1 MLITTTPSVDGYTA
15 ARYHGIVFGEVISGV
30 DFIRDFTA
38 GIRNIVGGRSKG
50 YEDELVEA
58 REDALREM
66 AERAEALGANAVVSV
81 DVDYEVL
88 GQGNI
93 AHGHGF
99 RHRRGACRQ
108 GVARRRNANPS
119 GAWGRGQRAIEA
131 PALTRHPQAPAPPPP
146 NPRYGGAKT
155 PCRQAGTT
163 QPASSPAPTS
173 AERPARAPAR
183 GP

>member
-1 MLITTTPSVDGYTA
+1 MLITTTPGVDGYTA

-88 GQGNI
+88 GQGNMLMVT
-93 AHGHGF
+93 ASGTAVELVAKAQ
-99 RHRRGACRQ
+99 RETQRESKRGL
-108 GVARRRNANPS
+108 G
-119 GAWGRGQRAIEA
+119 GRGQRAIKV
-131 PALTRHPQAPAPPPP
+131 PALTRHPQAPALPPP

-183 GP
+183 EP

>member
-88 GQGNI
+88 GQGNMLMVT
-93 AHGHGF
+93 ASGT
-99 RHRRGACRQ
+99 AVEL
-108 GVARRRNANPS
+108 VARRSARRNANPS

>member
-50 YEDELVEA
+50 YEDELVDA

-88 GQGNI
+88 GQGNMLMVT
-93 AHGHGF
+93 ASGT
-99 RHRRGACRQ
+99 AVEL
-108 GVARRRNANPS
+108 VAKA
-119 GAWGRGQRAIEA
+119 
-131 PALTRHPQAPAPPPP
+131 
-146 NPRYGGAKT
+146 
-155 PCRQAGTT
+155 
-163 QPASSPAPTS
+163 
-173 AERPARAPAR
+173 
-183 GP
+183 